1 MKNNKRSFRIAM
13 CSIIIFMICLLLGII
28 ICRMRYA
35 NQKENEDKIEIFDV
49 KYPGDGYTLFDAV
62 YKGTV
67 SPEDCC
73 LIQDEET
80 AMLPEVFPGS
90 VYVLVKNER
99 KVTSMKN
106 EIDGESYW
114 RTKAEFKY
122 LDVILYDMETGEEI
136 RRMDLLDVINKLCPG
151 FQHSIFC
158 GVILGADGH
167 RYVQSSLV
175 DIPEKATDKK
185 VEKMLFYDIDTG
197 EALIKDTEEEWRSF
211 MWGGWQEEDIEYK
224 EEIDEA
230 DWEWDKVLKKEV
242 DNYYPCVNVKPSARG
257 CAEILINCA
266 DLPKENDSLYNRFP
280 QLKEYVGMQEKCAYI
295 YVGGYPTVDEIKAML
310 CENAE

>member
-13 CSIIIFMICLLLGII
+13 CSIIIFMICFLLGII

-49 KYPGDGYTLFDAV
+49 KYPGDGYTLFDAG

-73 LIQDEET
+73 LILDEET
-80 AMLPEVFPGS
+80 AVPPLVFPGS
-90 VYVLVKNER
+90 VYVVDESEQ
-99 KVTSMKN
+99 KVISMEN

-114 RTKAEFKY
+114 RAKGEFKY
-122 LDVILYDMETGEEI
+122 LDVVLYDMETGEEI
-136 RRMDLLDVINKLCPG
+136 RRMDLLDVINKMCPG
-151 FQHSIFC
+151 FQYDSVID
-158 GVILGADGH
+158 VILGADGH
-167 RYVQSSLV
+167 RYVASYLE
-175 DIPEKATDKK
+175 DIPEKATDKE
-185 VEKMLFYDIDTG
+185 VEIVLFYDIDTG
-197 EALIKDTEEEWRSF
+197 EALIKNTEEEWRSF
-211 MWGGWQEEDIEYK
+211 MWGGWEKEDMEYR
-224 EEIDEA
+224 EQLDEA

-242 DNYYPCVNVKPSARG
+242 DNHHPCVNAIPSARG
-257 CAEILINCA
+257 CAEIMIRCI

-280 QLKEYVGMQEKCAYI
+280 QLKEYVGMQGKKARI

-310 CENAE
+310 CENAQ